1 MLRISVLRI
10 RLAIVRRRLARRRRG
25 RGRRELVLLVG
36 GHLPSMIQHL
46 AGRGVST
53 GRGLELLL
61 LLLLLLGLRFG
72 VFGFL
77 AIGSERVEML
87 VLSRVV
93 CTRSK
98 EGLIDVI
105 VIPSKQSD
113 GKGKGKM
120 KRKKHEPAIFPE
132 RETLLR
138 ARATPGSD

>member
-1 MLRISVLRI
+1 ML
-10 RLAIVRRRLARRRRG
+10 
-25 RGRRELVLLVG
+25 
-36 GHLPSMIQHL
+36 QHL

-53 GRGLELLL
+53 GRGLELLLLL

-120 KRKKHEPAIFPE
+120 KRKRKKHEPAIFPE